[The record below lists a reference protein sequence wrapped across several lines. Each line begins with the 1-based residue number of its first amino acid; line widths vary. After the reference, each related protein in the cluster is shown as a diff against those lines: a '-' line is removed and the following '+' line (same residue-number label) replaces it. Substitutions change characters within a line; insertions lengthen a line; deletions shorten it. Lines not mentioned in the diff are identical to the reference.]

1 MVRLESLVPATNGS
15 TRFPMNWHKQWNQ
28 SWLAN
33 SELKASPSGKT
44 NGLGTE
50 FLTVS

>member
-1 MVRLESLVPATNGS
+1 
-15 TRFPMNWHKQWNQ
+15 MNWLCKWNR

-33 SELKASPSGKT
+33 SEPAASQSGKT

-50 FLTVS
+50 FLRVS